1 MTYNEDLSLLNL
13 LCDIFMTQLTFLH
26 WASLSSLV
34 ALITLSSRTP
44 MKELPQVWKQLS
56 VSVTQFSPDNINIDQ
71 AHSCEVYIIFREDP
85 E

>member
-1 MTYNEDLSLLNL
+1 MEGVFT
-13 LCDIFMTQLTFLH
+13 IIILTFLH

-56 VSVTQFSPDNINIDQ
+56 VSVTQCSPVHKAEMVEAKFNTTT
-71 AHSCEVYIIFREDP
+71 HM
-85 E
+85 